1 MTACSARVQTFNIG
15 LSDSGDYTGSDLAF
29 CGMIGSDSLRKHV
42 KTYSHQKGRCVLHSG
57 KRRHG
62 ALNVVKGERAS
73 LIMWT
78 KSPAFRKTEAF
89 QKRWAALALRQR
101 QAETDSPDRVCLSY
115 TYDKDFYSRRR
126 ELGDQQ
132 GVRPPAEDLW

>member
-1 MTACSARVQTFNIG
+1 MTACCARVQTFNIG

-78 KSPAFRKTEAF
+78 KSPAFRRTDAYKRRWGREAEI
-89 QKRWAALALRQR
+89 RPERG
-101 QAETDSPDRVCLSY
+101 EPDRVCLSY
-115 TYDKDFYSRRR
+115 THDRDFERLRRK
-126 ELGDQQ
+126 LGDAT
-132 GVRPPAEDLW
+132 GNAPPE